1 MNIVDNSAAQIKTP
15 RPLRKQDSN
24 IDATQ
29 VQNFSFE
36 TTMDGE
42 RDPLAMDNDRADS
55 NSVSLKDEEER
66 YVISFEG

>member
-1 MNIVDNSAAQIKTP
+1 
-15 RPLRKQDSN
+15 
-24 IDATQ
+24 
-29 VQNFSFE
+29 
-36 TTMDGE
+36 MDGE